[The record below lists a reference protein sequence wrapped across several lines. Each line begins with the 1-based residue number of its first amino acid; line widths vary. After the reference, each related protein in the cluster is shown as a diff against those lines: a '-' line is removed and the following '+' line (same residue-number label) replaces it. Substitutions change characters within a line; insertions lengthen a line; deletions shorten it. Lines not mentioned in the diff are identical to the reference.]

1 MINSALIP
9 VFIKRILR
17 KRARNLIK
25 IEMIGRIVLEPETG
39 IRVCTGETRV
49 REAGKDMAK
58 AAGRRVFGGLA
69 ALLLAGA
76 VLPPMATGSRAEDRV
91 PGEDSDTV
99 PRAERGGE
107 PQPLRSYTDEE
118 GRTCRVY
125 ERRVVIDGGPATAL
139 ATVCRDASGRWVL
152 SR

>member
-1 MINSALIP
+1 
-9 VFIKRILR
+9 V
-17 KRARNLIK
+17 K
-25 IEMIGRIVLEPETG
+25 IWR
-39 IRVCTGETRV
+39 RRQ
-49 REAGKDMAK
+49 
-58 AAGRRVFGGLA
+58 AGRALGGLA

-76 VLPPMATGSRAEDRV
+76 VLPPMATGGRAEDRV
-91 PGEDSDTV
+91 PGEDGDRL

>member
-1 MINSALIP
+1 VKIWRRRQAR
-9 VFIKRILR
+9 RIF
-17 KRARNLIK
+17 
-25 IEMIGRIVLEPETG
+25 GR
-39 IRVCTGETRV
+39 
-49 REAGKDMAK
+49 
-58 AAGRRVFGGLA
+58 LA

-76 VLPPMATGSRAEDRV
+76 VLPPMAAGGRAEDRV
-91 PGEDSDTV
+91 PNGRGNSDTLLRSE
-99 PRAERGGE
+99 PGSE
-107 PQPLRSYTDEE
+107 PQPLRSYADEE